1 MNIQFQLCGLLVLI
15 ILYIFYKSHRTLK
28 LYKEKVF
35 NIVMVFVMV
44 SLILDISSLIVI
56 QYRDI
61 LSDFFVKF
69 VCKTYIIS
77 LIWATWVT
85 LVYIFTEIL
94 SEKEHRKKVYKFSL
108 FTMIQSIIV
117 YLLPIY
123 IYDIGSVTYTYG
135 PAVIFVYIFVAI
147 YIILTLIFTFA
158 YYKKMNTRRAL
169 AVIMWMYIWIVSAV
183 IQFLNSELLIV
194 GFASALG
201 VLILFVIMENPE
213 ANIDRELDCFNSYA
227 LTNYLRQL
235 FDRNMEFHVL
245 EISFLNNH
253 SLEEQGLDV
262 YDVMKKILYISKQR
276 DHVFVFKN
284 IGLGLILISDNQDK
298 LLSIFNEIHD
308 NLSLNKDVLFI
319 LSTHAQALDDT
330 DHLFRFLSFAHTQY
344 QDKNGPLFIV
354 DHHMITKYKEQ
365 YIIEQE
371 IEDALLEDRVEVF
384 LQPIYSNHEK
394 IFTSAEALM
403 RIRTKDGNLLSPGIF
418 IPIAENSGQIIELG
432 ERIFEKVCDFIKN
445 TDIIS
450 MGVHYIEINLSIKQ
464 CEQNNLSQRLI
475 SIIEQYGINPQLIN
489 LEITETASIS
499 SRNTLLE
506 NMKRLIEYGFTFS
519 LDDFGKGESNLMYV
533 VEMPVSIVKLDY
545 DLSKAFFK
553 SSKAKQVV
561 RAVVNMAHGMNL
573 KVVAEGIE
581 EENEVNAMNN
591 ENVDYIQGFY
601 YSKPLPCYDYIQFLK
616 NAHNI

>member
-601 YSKPLPCYDYIQFLK
+601 YSKPLPCHDYIQFLK